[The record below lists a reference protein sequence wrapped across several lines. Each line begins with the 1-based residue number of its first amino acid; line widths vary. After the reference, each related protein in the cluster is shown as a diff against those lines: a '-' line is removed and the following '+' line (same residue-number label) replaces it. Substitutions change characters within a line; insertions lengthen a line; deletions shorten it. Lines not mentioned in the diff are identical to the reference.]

1 MPTYEYKCKKCSHH
15 FEVRQKISEQP
26 LTQCPACGGTIDKVF
41 YPAGI
46 IFKGSGFYITDSR
59 AEKKKREE
67 KKVTPQKKEDVRG
80 QKAEEKGQKRED
92 RKRKTEERGQKTD

>member
-26 LTQCPACGGTIDKVF
+26 LTQCPACGGSLEKVF

-59 AEKKKREE
+59 AKEKKRKEE
-67 KKVTPQKKEDVRG
+67 KVASQKKEDVRG
-80 QKAEEKGQKRED
+80 QKAEEKGREEKG
-92 RKRKTEERGQKTD
+92 RK

>member
-26 LTQCPACGGTIDKVF
+26 LTQCPACGGTIEKVF

-67 KKVTPQKKEDVRG
+67 KKVTPQEKGRSKEVEKGRSKEG
-80 QKAEEKGQKRED
+80 EEKGK
-92 RKRKTEERGQKTD
+92 EEKGSKNI